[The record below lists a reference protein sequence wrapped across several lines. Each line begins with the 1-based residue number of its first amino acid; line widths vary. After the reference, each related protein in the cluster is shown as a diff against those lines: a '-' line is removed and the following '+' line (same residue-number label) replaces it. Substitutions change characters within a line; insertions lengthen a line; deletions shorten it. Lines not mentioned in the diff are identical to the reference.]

1 MTNPFSVLWRSA
13 VNVYDELFPMV
24 GMNLLWLLL
33 SIPLVLVVWALF
45 TLLHV
50 PSDLAI
56 LLALVLALLGPS
68 PASLGIHNF
77 ANQLV
82 KEEISTLLQRELK
95 DPRLGFVSVT
105 EVDTSQDLRA
115 AKVFVSVLG
124 DEAQWTASL
133 AALVSARGFIRNWL
147 RQHLDL
153 RVTPELDFR
162 PDRSME
168 HAARIQALLRQV
180 GGEAGR

>member
-1 MTNPFSVLWRSA
+1 MQGKRLDRV
-13 VNVYDELFPMV
+13 
-24 GMNLLWLLL
+24 
-33 SIPLVLVVWALF
+33 
-45 TLLHV
+45 
-50 PSDLAI
+50 
-56 LLALVLALLGPS
+56 
-68 PASLGIHNF
+68 
-77 ANQLV
+77 NQLL
-82 KEEISTLLQRELK
+82 KEEISILLQRELK

-105 EVDTSQDLRA
+105 EVEAAQDLRT

-124 DEAQWTASL
+124 DEAQWAGSM
-133 AALVSARGFIRNWL
+133 AALASARGFIRNWL

-180 GGEAGR
+180 GGEPGR

>member
-1 MTNPFSVLWRSA
+1 MQGKRLDRV
-13 VNVYDELFPMV
+13 
-24 GMNLLWLLL
+24 
-33 SIPLVLVVWALF
+33 
-45 TLLHV
+45 
-50 PSDLAI
+50 
-56 LLALVLALLGPS
+56 
-68 PASLGIHNF
+68 
-77 ANQLV
+77 NQLV

-105 EVDTSQDLRA
+105 EVETSRDLRT

-124 DEAQWTASL
+124 DEAQWTGSL
-133 AALVSARGFIRNWL
+133 AALTSARGFIRNWL

-168 HAARIQALLRQV
+168 HAAKIQALLRQV
-180 GGEAGR
+180 GGEAER